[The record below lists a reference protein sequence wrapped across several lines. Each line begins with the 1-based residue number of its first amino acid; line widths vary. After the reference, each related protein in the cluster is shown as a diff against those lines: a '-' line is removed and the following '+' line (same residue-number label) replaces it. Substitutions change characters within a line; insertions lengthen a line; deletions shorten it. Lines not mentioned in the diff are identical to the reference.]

1 MDQIPDNLIFSYSSM
16 LKVPEKVWNSIDT
29 HAPNWNI
36 HAFDSTQS
44 QRFLET
50 HFGKEHVE
58 TFCEMSG
65 ENRSDYFKYFALY
78 ILGGVYVD
86 VNTILDS
93 NLNLVFEDR
102 TKNYINSTRTL
113 VASRPKNPILKDFI
127 DQRYNFSKNHEWVV
141 LDKFNSSYSDF
152 PW

>member
-1 MDQIPDNLIFSYSSM
+1 
-16 LKVPEKVWNSIDT
+16 
-29 HAPNWNI
+29 
-36 HAFDSTQS
+36 
-44 QRFLET
+44 
-50 HFGKEHVE
+50 
-58 TFCEMSG
+58 MSG

-86 VNTILDS
+86 VNTIIDS

-102 TKNYINSTRTL
+102 TKNYINSTQTL
-113 VASRPKNPILKDFI
+113 IASRPKNPILKDFI

-141 LDKFNSSYSDF
+141 LDKFNLSYSDF